1 MTVAQSHAQPQPNTE
16 PLLKVEGLCGGYGPL
31 QVLFGV
37 DIEIRAGEVVAVL
50 GPNGAGKSTLLRTLA
65 GRLRPSAGTVHF
77 DGEPVG
83 GWPPERIVERGLV
96 HVAEG
101 RRVFPGLTV
110 DENLRLGTHTRRLRR
125 SELADEI
132 ARVGDLFPRLAER
145 SEQPAGRLSG
155 GEQQMLVIARALLAR
170 PRVLMVDEA
179 SLGLAPNIVQFLF
192 DTLGRLAAA
201 GLTVLLVE
209 QYVGLALKL
218 AGRGYVL
225 QRGRVALTGTSAQL
239 GQAGVVEASYLG
251 DESARAELAHGG
263 NR

>member
-1 MTVAQSHAQPQPNTE
+1 MSSQ
-16 PLLKVEGLCGGYGPL
+16 PLLQVEGLCSGYGPV

-37 DIEIRAGEVVAVL
+37 DLEVHAGEVVAVL

-65 GRLRPSAGTVHF
+65 GRLRPSGGAARL
-77 DGEPVG
+77 DGEVITG
-83 GWPPERIVERGLV
+83 LAPERVVERGLV

-110 DENLRLGTHTRRLRR
+110 AENLRLGTHTRRLGRP
-125 SELADEI
+125 ETADEL
-132 ARVGDLFPRLAER
+132 ARVGDLFPRLVER
-145 SEQPAGRLSG
+145 AGQPAGRLSG

-179 SLGLAPNIVQFLF
+179 SLGLAPNVVDFLF
-192 DTLGRLAAA
+192 DTLGRLATE

-225 QRGRVALTGTSAQL
+225 QRGRVALNGTSAQL

-263 NR
+263 GP

>member
-1 MTVAQSHAQPQPNTE
+1 VNG
-16 PLLKVEGLCGGYGPL
+16 PLLEVRGLCAGYGPV

-37 DIEIRAGEVVAVL
+37 DLEVHAGEVVAVL

-65 GRLRPSAGTVHF
+65 GRIQPSSGEVRF
-77 DGEPVG
+77 DGAPTG
-83 GWPPERIVERGLV
+83 GLAPERMVTRGLV

-110 DENLRLGTHTRRLRR
+110 AENLRLGAYTRRLSKSGLA
-125 SELADEI
+125 SELD
-132 ARVGDLFPRLAER
+132 RVYELFPRLAER
-145 SEQPAGRLSG
+145 TAQLAGRLSG
-155 GEQQMLVIARALLAR
+155 GEQQMLVIARALLAG
-170 PRVLMVDEA
+170 PRLLMVDEP
-179 SLGLAPNIVQFLF
+179 SVGLAPNVVEFLF
-192 DTLGRLAAA
+192 DRLQGLCRG

-209 QYVGLALKL
+209 QYVTLALKW

-225 QRGRVALTGTSAQL
+225 RRGRVALTGTSAEL

>member
-1 MTVAQSHAQPQPNTE
+1 LSA
-16 PLLKVEGLCGGYGPL
+16 GYGPV

-37 DIEIRAGEVVAVL
+37 DLEVHAGEVVAVL

-65 GRLRPSAGTVHF
+65 GRIPPLAGEVRF
-77 DGEPVG
+77 DGAAIG
-83 GWPPERIVERGLV
+83 GLAPERIVARGLV

-110 DENLRLGTHTRRLRR
+110 TENLRLGAYTRRLAKADLAA
-125 SELADEI
+125 ELEHAY
-132 ARVGDLFPRLAER
+132 DLFPRLAAR
-145 SEQPAGRLSG
+145 SAQPAGRLSG
-155 GEQQMLVIARALLAR
+155 GEQQMLVIARALLAG
-170 PRVLMVDEA
+170 PRLLMVDEA
-179 SLGLAPNIVQFLF
+179 SVGLAPNVVEMLF
-192 DTLGRLAAA
+192 ETLEGLARA

-209 QYVGLALKL
+209 QYVTLALKL

-225 QRGRVALTGTSAQL
+225 RRGRVALTGTSAHL